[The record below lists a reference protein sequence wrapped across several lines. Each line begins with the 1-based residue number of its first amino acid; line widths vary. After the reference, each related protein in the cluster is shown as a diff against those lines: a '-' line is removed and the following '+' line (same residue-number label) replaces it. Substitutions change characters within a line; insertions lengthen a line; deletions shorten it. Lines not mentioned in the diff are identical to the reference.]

1 MDKKDKDLEIIALTD
16 REWNRQQVSF
26 EPDSKHIEITGG
38 DGFEK
43 AIYIQPQL
51 LRIV

>member
-1 MDKKDKDLEIIALTD
+1 MDKNDKDLEIIALTD

-26 EPDSKHIEITGG
+26 EPNSKHVEITGG

-43 AIYIQPQL
+43 SNLHSAAIAK
-51 LRIV
+51 IV